1 MAAPPQEYVTA
12 EGLMNQAK
20 DLLSAIPA
28 ATPAEQAIVPAKVFI
43 AHAASIVAAIPG
55 AGESGGLRQQ
65 IYKLVQS
72 QMGSDN
78 AAFYKELKCP
88 IHLGTLGDAGSPPVT
103 LPCGHSFC
111 AACITPVIN
120 NPSPANRRCPS
131 CRAPI
136 TIAVA
141 DLRTNV
147 AIQDIVRR
155 ILPAAG
161 AGAAVGGKRNQ
172 RNQRKTRRSKKNM
185 RKH

>member
-1 MAAPPQEYVTA
+1 MAAPPQYVEA
-12 EGLMNQAK
+12 ERLMNEALV
-20 DLLSAIPA
+20 LLRQIPA
-28 ATPAEQAIVPAKVFI
+28 ASPAEQAIVPAKVFI
-43 AHAASIVAAIPG
+43 SQAAGIVAAIPG

-65 IYKLVQS
+65 IYRLVQS

-111 AACITPVIN
+111 AACITPVVS

-141 DLRTNV
+141 DLRPNV
-147 AIQDIVRR
+147 ALQDVVRR

-161 AGAAVGGKRNQ
+161 AGAAVGGKRK
-172 RNQRKTRRSKKNM
+172 QRKTRRAKKTM

>member
-1 MAAPPQEYVTA
+1 MAAIAEPPQYA
-12 EGLMNQAK
+12 EVRDLMNRVTT
-20 DLLSAIPA
+20 LLGQIPA
-28 ATPAEQAIVPAKVFI
+28 ASPAEQAITPAKVLI
-43 AHAASIVAAIPG
+43 KQAASIVAAIPG
-55 AGESGGLRQQ
+55 AGESGGLRQE
-65 IYKLVQS
+65 IYKLIQS

-88 IHLGTLGDAGSPPVT
+88 IHITTLGDMGSPPVT
-103 LPCGHSFC
+103 IPCGHSFC

-136 TIAVA
+136 TITVA

-147 AIQDIVRR
+147 ALQDIVRR

-161 AGAAVGGKRNQ
+161 AGAAVGGKRKGTK
-172 RNQRKTRRSKKNM
+172 QRKTRRSKNT
-185 RKH
+185 